1 MPWWLILLDIGC
13 VWILA
18 EIIWVVIEL
27 LKNLW
32 GK

>member
-13 VWILA
+13 VWLLS
-18 EIIWVVIEL
+18 EIIWIVIEL